1 MRRRSIFIFYKKS
14 SYLSLKKFI
23 FMFLYSKKVFIVII
37 IIIGYI
43 FRLKIDMLIVIYRL
57 IILRFFL

>member
-1 MRRRSIFIFYKKS
+1 
-14 SYLSLKKFI
+14 
-23 FMFLYSKKVFIVII
+23 MFLYSKKVFIVII

-57 IILRFFL
+57 IILRFFYKLYEF

>member
-1 MRRRSIFIFYKKS
+1 MRRRSIFIFYKKI